1 VPGRACAGRSLFAAF
16 SVVALAL
23 PAAAPA
29 ARGGPAV
36 TRLDVSPA
44 RISAPGGDTTVRFDL
59 ARPGT
64 VVFTLGQVA
73 PVART
78 VGRFGVRG
86 RTGPN
91 RFLFPGRIDTRLLR
105 PGTYRLTAAGTNG
118 RSVGATLVVTGAD
131 AAPGVGSPERPENGS
146 PVRGPLVVGVLLV
159 AIALL
164 GLAAL
169 PAATS
174 GPRAAELLATH
185 RPAVALTGGVALTA
199 AFALY
204 LASVF

>member
-105 PGTYRLTAAGTNG
+105 PGTYHLTARGTTG
-118 RSVGATLVVTGAD
+118 GAVRATLVVT
-131 AAPGVGSPERPENGS
+131 AAGSRAEQAPREGRS
-146 PVRGPLVVGVLLV
+146 LVRPLVVGTLVVAIVLLGT
-159 AIALL
+159 AS
-164 GLAAL
+164 L
-169 PAATS
+169 PAAAG
-174 GPRAAELLATH
+174 GPRAAQLLARH
-185 RPAVALTGGVALTA
+185 RQSLALAGVAALTA
-199 AFALY
+199 AFTLY